1 MTIGTMERVLFD
13 GMFLPG
19 KIASRVT
26 HGSGTYRKRETTRE
40 RRKSNIGIVF

>member
-1 MTIGTMERVLFD
+1 MTIGTMERDLFD

-19 KIASRVT
+19 QLVSRVT
-26 HGSGTYRKRETTRE
+26 PGSGIYRKRETTRE